1 MPPKEQACLLKDFD
15 SLGYS
20 SDTII
25 AFFSKKILLS
35 ERLEHSRSH
44 IQKAVKL
51 TVMAQG
57 YFLGYF
63 GKKLFDDNIYAYKYG
78 PVVKIRDNT
87 SLQGISPN
95 QEVIR
100 NTFQELS
107 ILEKI
112 WEVYGAYSGVYLSAL
127 MASSSHFWYYQWE
140 DAKQKAS
147 HIENITK
154 KDIESITVIPCSYI
168 QNYYRNLIS

>member
-1 MPPKEQACLLKDFD
+1 MLPKEQACSLKDFD

-57 YFLGYF
+57 YYLGYF

-78 PVVKIRDNT
+78 PVVKIQDNI

-95 QEVIR
+95 QEIVF
-100 NTFQELS
+100 NTHQELS

-112 WEVYGAYSGVYLSAL
+112 WEVYGDYSGIHISAL
-127 MASSSHFWYYQWE
+127 MSSPTHFWHRQWE
-140 DAKQKAS
+140 EAKIKAATMR
-147 HIENITK
+147 NISK
-154 KDIESITVIPCSYI
+154 KDLKRITIIPCSYI
-168 QNYYRNLIS
+168 ENFYRHLIS